1 MAEIDQEIKKRVG
14 NNIKYTFNPHLIPTY
29 RGITSNIYIKLSK
42 GITAKKI
49 LYFIKEKY
57 KTSKFVKVNTL
68 NKEIGSG
75 NVLNSNKCEISIC
88 ETRIKNKIII
98 FSAIDNLVKGA
109 SGQAIQN
116 MNILFNYQE
125 HLGLKWRS

>member
-49 LYFIKEKY
+49 LYFIKK
-57 KTSKFVKVNTL
+57 N
-68 NKEIGSG
+68 
-75 NVLNSNKCEISIC
+75 
-88 ETRIKNKIII
+88 IKPQ
-98 FSAIDNLVKGA
+98 NL
-109 SGQAIQN
+109 
-116 MNILFNYQE
+116 
-125 HLGLKWRS
+125 LK